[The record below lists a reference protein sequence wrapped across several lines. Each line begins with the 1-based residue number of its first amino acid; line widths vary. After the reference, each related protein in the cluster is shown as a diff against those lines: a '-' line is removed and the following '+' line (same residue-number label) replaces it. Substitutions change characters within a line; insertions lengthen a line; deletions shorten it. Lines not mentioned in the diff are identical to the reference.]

1 MHYSTVPLVRA
12 PLAYATANC
21 EFACIDSPVLHIPLA
36 TLPGPTQTIHIL
48 HCEFRDRYGVVGH
61 LQDLA
66 VLLTG
71 ALVDDVGGVPR
82 DGTAVGVL
90 VISAVL
96 GVNSGKGL
104 FQKSF
109 ELLGRRL
116 TVELDGLG

>member
-1 MHYSTVPLVRA
+1 M
-12 PLAYATANC
+12 
-21 EFACIDSPVLHIPLA
+21 
-36 TLPGPTQTIHIL
+36 
-48 HCEFRDRYGVVGH
+48 VGH

-82 DGTAVGVL
+82 DGTTVGVL